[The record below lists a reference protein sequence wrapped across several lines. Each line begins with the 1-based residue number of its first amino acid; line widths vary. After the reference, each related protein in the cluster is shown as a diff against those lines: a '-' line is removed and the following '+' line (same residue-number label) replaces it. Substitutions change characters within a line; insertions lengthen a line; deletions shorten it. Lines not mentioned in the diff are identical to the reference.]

1 MILITGGARGIG
13 RYLTAQFAASGKKI
27 IATYHSSEPDLSLKD
42 VTWEKA
48 DVSSEVQVKALAEK
62 HPASMLIHCAGIS
75 MDNFTHKFSTRDWDE
90 VVGVNL
96 RAAFLLSRHLLPAM
110 REREFGRI
118 VFISSVVPQI
128 GVPGTPAY
136 SAAKS
141 GLWGL
146 TRAISQENATK
157 GITCNCI
164 NLGYFDIGMTAAIP
178 EKVLRGIIDRI
189 PMKRLGP
196 PEDIFRAV
204 QFAITAEYMTG
215 SCVELNGGLA

>member
-13 RYLTAQFAASGKKI
+13 KYLTAQFAASGKKI
-27 IATYHSSEPDLSLKD
+27 IATYHSSEPDLSLKN
-42 VTWEKA
+42 VTWENT
-48 DVSSEVQVKALAEK
+48 DVCSEDQVKDLAEK
-62 HPASMLIHCAGIS
+62 HPASILIHCAGTS
-75 MDNFTHKFSTRDWDE
+75 RNNFTHKFSTRDWDD
-90 VVGVNL
+90 VVDVNL
-96 RAAFLLSRHLLPAM
+96 KAAFLLSRHLLPAM

-164 NLGYFDIGMTAAIP
+164 NLGYFDIGMISQIP
-178 EKVLRGIIDRI
+178 EKMLRGIVDSI
-189 PMKRLGP
+189 PMKKLGP

-204 QFAITAEYMTG
+204 QFAITAQYMTG
-215 SCVELNGGLA
+215 SCVDVNGGLA